1 MDSPLVSVVLP
12 FYNAEKNLGEVIRSV
27 LAQDYRNLELIL
39 VNDASTD
46 ESLHIAERYDRQDS
60 RVRIISHQSNQG
72 CGPGRNTGVENVRGK
87 YLFFMDSDD
96 ILCQGALKVLIATA
110 LKENV
115 DLVIGSCDQI
125 DEQGIVSDHDRDM
138 DHDREEAF
146 GVFDGEEAVRRWL
159 RIDDMFLPV
168 RTWGI
173 LINTELYRRSGLFFI
188 PGDHEDLTW
197 TPFLYKA
204 AGKVIY
210 IRDIVV
216 TYRIRTGSVINS
228 PRTIKRING
237 YAQVW
242 KTVLARIQLLELE
255 KFTREFKVFF
265 IGNLIWILSRC
276 PQDREVLKIATGFI
290 RNEMSL
296 ASETERVEDS
306 RNLSYLL
313 DQSLYTLSMSG
324 EEKNYDFWRDI
335 CYGLG
340 DDILHK
346 FIVKKLKRIR
356 HLLLKSRINGSRD
369 RGDLLDLMAVLDET
383 ENGSRARVPARLK
396 TENDRLRER
405 MMELSFCMIAL
416 LEEIEKRV
424 TDLTVSSLGS
434 NQSGSKKTC
443 FSELQLLFR
452 RLPLVRN
459 FTEGRIIRELRDS
472 GHFSPEFYLG
482 AYGDLDGYQG
492 DLLRHFVRYGGREG
506 RSPNPYFNSRW
517 YLNSN
522 LSVKR
527 KGINPLYHY
536 LTVGAG
542 EGLWPSPDYGPSEYE
557 GFFGR
562 RGRSL
567 L

>member
-46 ESLHIAERYDRQDS
+46 ESLHIAERYDRQDP

-96 ILCQGALKVLIATA
+96 ILCQGALKVLLETA
-110 LKENV
+110 LDENIDV
-115 DLVIGSCDQI
+115 VIGSCDQI

-237 YAQVW
+237 YAHVW
-242 KTVLARIQLLELE
+242 EVVLARIRLYELE
-255 KFTREFKVFF
+255 KFTREFKIFF
-265 IGNLIWILSRC
+265 IGNLIWILGRC
-276 PQDREVLKIATGFI
+276 PQEREVLRIATGLI

-296 ASETERVEDS
+296 ANETGQVKDN

-313 DQSLYTLSMSG
+313 EQSFEILSMSG
-324 EEKNYDFWRDI
+324 EGGDFAFWRNI
-335 CYGLG
+335 CHGMG
-340 DDILHK
+340 DDILYS
-346 FIVKKLKRIR
+346 FIRNRLYKIRI
-356 HLLLKSRINGSRD
+356 LLLASRTKGDRD
-369 RGDLLDLMAVLDET
+369 RGALLDLKESLVKTAVKNRAGDPSELSR
-383 ENGSRARVPARLK
+383 EN
-396 TENDRLRER
+396 ERLRDQ
-405 MMELSFCMIAL
+405 MIELSFSLIYI
-416 LEEIEKRV
+416 LEKIK
-424 TDLTVSSLGS
+424 T
-434 NQSGSKKTC
+434 QS
-443 FSELQLLFR
+443 
-452 RLPLVRN
+452 P
-459 FTEGRIIRELRDS
+459 
-472 GHFSPEFYLG
+472 
-482 AYGDLDGYQG
+482 
-492 DLLRHFVRYGGREG
+492 
-506 RSPNPYFNSRW
+506 
-517 YLNSN
+517 SN
-522 LSVKR
+522 LHP
-527 KGINPLYHY
+527 G
-536 LTVGAG
+536 
-542 EGLWPSPDYGPSEYE
+542 
-557 GFFGR
+557 
-562 RGRSL
+562 
-567 L
+567 